1 MRDRISFRNKMR
13 TKDPKTQK
21 AYEMSLNL
29 FDSWMNGRPITQ
41 ENAEDTVQSY
51 INWFSLDAIN
61 HRTKKKGHSPNS
73 VWNYYCTLRKYLR
86 HLGIIVDD
94 IELPAKHEK
103 DLYPLKLSDM
113 HTIFSVLRYDDQTGL
128 GCQACAGLRVGEKE
142 QLRKKHFIT
151 IDDYLVIKIPSQI
164 AKFKKARTTVLSQEM
179 SMRVNKI
186 LKRIEDDDLVFGS
199 TERLQ
204 SSEVNKEN
212 ILRRALDRTG
222 LDMRYDDTGMYQINT
237 HSFRAWFVTRVS
249 RHDPNLAKKLAGEK
263 GYLLQYDRLSDEEIV
278 EEYKKFEPDLTI
290 FNLAKRDQMVNKKRD
305 EQDRKIAEQQT
316 QIDSLLNLAKLQVN
330 IKKV

>member
-1 MRDRISFRNKMR
+1 MRDRNSFRTKMR

-21 AYEMSLNL
+21 AYELSLNL
-29 FDSWMNGRPITQ
+29 FDTWMGNRKITQ
-41 ENAEDTVQSY
+41 ENAEDNVQSY
-51 INWFSLDAIN
+51 VNWFTFDAIN

-73 VWNYYCTLRKYLR
+73 VWNYYTTLKKYLR
-86 HLGIIVDD
+86 HLGITVDD

-151 IDDYLVIKIPSQI
+151 IGNHLVIKIPSNI

-179 SMRVNKI
+179 SGRVNKI
-186 LKRIEDDDLVFGS
+186 LKKINDNDLVFGT
-199 TERLQ
+199 TEKLQ

-222 LDMRYDDTGMYQINT
+222 LDMRYEDTNMYHINT

-263 GYLLQYDRLSDEEIV
+263 GYLLQYDRLSDEETV
-278 EEYKKFEPDLTI
+278 EEYKKFEADLTI
-290 FNLAKRDQMVNKKRD
+290 FDLAKRDQMVNKKRD
-305 EQDRKIAEQQT
+305 EQDIMIADLTKQV
-316 QIDSLLNLAKLQVN
+316 DDLLNLAKLQVN
-330 IKKV
+330 TKE